1 MCLEEL
7 DAGMLVF
14 KGHKGLG
21 PEDVGGDA
29 AVLEAGSL
37 FN

>member
-7 DAGMLVF
+7 EGMLVF
-14 KGHKGLG
+14 KGPKGLA
-21 PEDVGGDA
+21 PSDVSGDA